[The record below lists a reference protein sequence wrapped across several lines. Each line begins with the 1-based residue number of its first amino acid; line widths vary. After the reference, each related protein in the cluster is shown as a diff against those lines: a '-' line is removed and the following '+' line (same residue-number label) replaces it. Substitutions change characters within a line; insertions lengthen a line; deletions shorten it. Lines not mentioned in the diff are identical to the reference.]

1 MTGLTLPIKADE
13 LKTEY
18 FISVQNLKIKKVC
31 VWVGGN
37 VSSLDVLFVV
47 Q

>member
-1 MTGLTLPIKADE
+1 MTGLTLPIKRDE

-18 FISVQNLKIKKVC
+18 FISIWNLKIRKVR
-31 VWVGGN
+31 VRGGGN
-37 VSSLDVLFVV
+37 LSSLYVLFVV